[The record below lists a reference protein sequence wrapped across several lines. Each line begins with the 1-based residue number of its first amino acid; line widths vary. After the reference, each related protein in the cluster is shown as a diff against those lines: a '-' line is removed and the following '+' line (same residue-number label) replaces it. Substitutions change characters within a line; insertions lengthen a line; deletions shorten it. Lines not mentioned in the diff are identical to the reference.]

1 MRSLRFALLA
11 GDPETHLFLTLQAM
25 GTSEAYQAKVFDAVG
40 EIVQRKR
47 SETLTEQEVQGVAA
61 RLPGID
67 KAKFTD
73 TWNSF
78 GVKTMLNRLPG
89 IVSNNYKID
98 GTPTIV
104 IDGKY
109 ATSPGQVA
117 ATTRTRDQQ
126 QLFQETLQV
135 AGALVTKV
143 QTSK

>member
-11 GDPETHLFLTLQAM
+11 GDPETHLFLTQQAM
-25 GTSEAYQAKVFDAVG
+25 GTSLAYQAKVFDAVG

-67 KAKFTD
+67 TAKFTD

-78 GVKTMLNRLPG
+78 GVKTMLN
-89 IVSNNYKID
+89 V
-98 GTPTIV
+98 
-104 IDGKY
+104 
-109 ATSPGQVA
+109 TSPGQVA